1 MNFKKLL
8 SLLMIFCMIFSFV
21 ACGDK
26 DKDDDDN
33 RSSKSSSQ
41 KDARDDD
48 DDDDKDEK
56 KDKKDKDDEDDK
68 KDKDSKG
75 DKKDKDDDV
84 LAKYDEIDLPKNYPS
99 DKFPIYKGG
108 LVYSAIVDK
117 SSGLET
123 FIVSAVSKDDVEK
136 VNAFYKGLI
145 ADAEDFSDF
154 SMDEVYMYSGKY
166 EGYEFTITCAPE
178 DTNKDYALFNLM
190 LKKLPSVES
199 LLEQLNEGELPDDY
213 PADHFPIID
222 GAAIINASESES
234 NGVVSYNLNLYT
246 DKSFKE
252 ILAFYEEAIGEIT
265 DKSKSSSTDSF
276 ELGGEAHGYD
286 FDISGRKT
294 ERDGIDLVE
303 YWIYLYPLS
312 E

>member
-56 KDKKDKDDEDDK
+56 KDKKDKDDEDDEDDEDDK

-136 VNAFYKGLI
+136 VNAFI
-145 ADAEDFSDF
+145 R
-154 SMDEVYMYSGKY
+154 V
-166 EGYEFTITCAPE
+166 
-178 DTNKDYALFNLM
+178 
-190 LKKLPSVES
+190 
-199 LLEQLNEGELPDDY
+199 
-213 PADHFPIID
+213 
-222 GAAIINASESES
+222 
-234 NGVVSYNLNLYT
+234 
-246 DKSFKE
+246 
-252 ILAFYEEAIGEIT
+252 
-265 DKSKSSSTDSF
+265 
-276 ELGGEAHGYD
+276 
-286 FDISGRKT
+286 
-294 ERDGIDLVE
+294 
-303 YWIYLYPLS
+303 
-312 E
+312 